1 MRTDTDLKKDVTAE
15 LEWDPSVDATAIGV
29 AVKDGVVTLT
39 GHIDTFAQK
48 HAATRVVRRVTGVK
62 AIALEL
68 DVKLAPDHK
77 RSDTDIAIS
86 AEHALKWNTLVPLDS
101 IKLTVDHGWIT
112 LRGEVEWDY
121 QRRTVEKAI
130 RPLMGVVGISNEI
143 TLRVKPQ
150 VANLARKIEEALTRQ
165 AIREAQHIQI
175 NVDGTSVKLTGKVHS
190 WQEREAAQWVAWTA
204 PGVRTV
210 INELSVG

>member
-1 MRTDTDLKKDVTAE
+1 MPAD
-15 LEWDPSVDATAIGV
+15 S
-29 AVKDGVVTLT
+29 
-39 GHIDTFAQK
+39 
-48 HAATRVVRRVTGVK
+48 
-62 AIALEL
+62 
-68 DVKLAPDHK
+68 VKL
-77 RSDTDIAIS
+77 S
-86 AEHALKWNTLVPLDS
+86 
-101 IKLTVDHGWIT
+101 VDHGWIT

-121 QRRTVEKAI
+121 QRRTVEKSI

-150 VANLARKIEEALTRQ
+150 VANLARKIEDALTRQ

-210 INELSVG
+210 LNELTVG